1 MEISRH
7 QFYVFDL
14 DQDASI
20 LSFIWT
26 EKSVAMT
33 DDNYKE
39 AIREY
44 ARLMVKHR
52 ARRALIDLREFRYR
66 LGEATGL
73 ASWWENEIVPLYHE
87 AGLERFAFVLPA
99 GEQAPPDEAPAQ
111 AAAGEKFL
119 TKQFG
124 SEQAAISWLT
134 AAS

>member
-14 DQDASI
+14 DRDASV

-26 EKSVAMT
+26 DKSVTMT
-33 DDNYKE
+33 EDDYKE

-44 ARLMVKHR
+44 ARLMAKDR
-52 ARRALIDLREFRYR
+52 ARRALIDLRKFRYR
-66 LGEATGL
+66 LGDAAGL
-73 ASWWENEIVPLYHE
+73 GSWWKNEIVPLYYQ
-87 AGLERFAFVLPA
+87 AGLEKFAFVLPA
-99 GEQAPPDEAPAQ
+99 GEQAPQEEAPAQ
-111 AAAGEKFL
+111 AGEKFL
-119 TKQFG
+119 TKRFG